1 MANIPITGFGADNF
15 SSYMGPG
22 NPLNQNPINS
32 FNFLNRYRQGIQP
45 GGFNIT
51 GNVVDLGSKVTTGGG
66 GGRALVNTAGTATLI
81 PGIGSIGDWT
91 ANMAAKVKNSPWTQA
106 IGETARETIAGAP
119 GAVSKGAKGTVGL
132 ARGIAST
139 IAPRATQEAIKA
151 SKLAGMTAAGTVL
164 KGGGS
169 VAQAQRAAKVA
180 GIKAGGKIAGRWLGY
195 RIPVAGAALDLAA
208 GDPLGAAGTAIGGTI
223 GAFAGGP
230 VGATVGSMIGGPVL
244 KGGRQ
249 ILSPIFGDPNDPL
262 SGRDWSIGGVP
273 ITPYAK
279 TKRSM
284 EKRAKLFADIQ
295 LPLMEK
301 INNAQFQREMRMAR
315 LGMLQNMMS
324 STNSLMSTAYSTSS
338 Y

>member
-1 MANIPITGFGADNF
+1 MANITG
-15 SSYMGPG
+15 SSGMEDFIPG
-22 NPLNQNPINS
+22 GRRKTVPAWS
-32 FNFLNRYRQGIQP
+32 FLEQFRSGVQP
-45 GGFNIT
+45 GGVNIT
-51 GNVVDLGSKVTTGGG
+51 QSGGGLIDDLGRVTTSGGRG
-66 GGRALVNTAGTATLI
+66 GGRAVVNTAANAALI

-91 ANMAAKVKNSPWTQA
+91 ANMASKVSKSPYTQA
-106 IGETARETIAGAP
+106 GKELVKEAIGGTP

-132 ARGIAST
+132 ARGIAGT
-139 IAPRATQEAIKA
+139 IAPRATQQAISA
-151 SKLAGMTAAGTVL
+151 SKIAGMTAAGNIL

-180 GIKAGGKIAGRWLGY
+180 GIKAGGKIAGKWIGY

-230 VGATVGSMIGGPVL
+230 VGATVGSMIGGPIL

-262 SGRDWSIGGVP
+262 SGRDWSIGGMP

-284 EKRAKLFADIQ
+284 EKQAKLYADIQ
-295 LPLMEK
+295 LPLMEQ

-315 LGMLQNMMS
+315 LGMMQNMMS
-324 STNSLMSTAYSTSS
+324 STNQLMAQAYSTSS